1 MYHGTVLERLLQ
13 FAAERQL
20 IRPGDRV
27 AVAVSGGADSVALL
41 RLLLEARGELGIVLF
56 VAHFNHKIRGPEAD
70 EDEAFVRA
78 LAEKHDLPFHAA
90 SADTPQFAREHHL
103 GLETAARQLRH
114 QFFRDLIRQNKTD
127 RVATAHTLDDQAETV
142 LLRLMRGAG
151 TKGLAGIY
159 PEIKV
164 EGGSIVRPLL
174 GIRRAEL
181 RGWLESLRQTW
192 REDATNADVS
202 FTRNRVRHKL
212 LPLIES
218 EFGSAPLE
226 RLAETAEIARAEE
239 EYWEAQ
245 LQPLVGELGS
255 GEYCL
260 SVRALL
266 RQPLAIRRRL
276 VRAAAQKLNVTLD
289 FQHVEQ
295 VLALAQSGERKTIS
309 LPNGLR
315 ASADKETLRLEI
327 EQTEAKVQPF
337 SYRLS
342 VPGEIEIAELNCR
355 IRFRLIKGSEAVASC
370 DPRQLLSPELQG
382 GELIIRNWRAGDRF
396 WPLHSKS
403 DKKIKEL
410 LKPECVPAALRA
422 LWPVAEH
429 QGEILWVRGLPI
441 SRKFCLRDEQSAVV
455 VEELPF
461 AADERRSTLIF
472 ND

>member
-13 FAAERQL
+13 FAAEHEL
-20 IRPGDRV
+20 LRPGDRV
-27 AVAVSGGADSVALL
+27 AVAVSGGADSVGLL
-41 RLLLEARGELGIVLF
+41 RLLLDARSELGIVLS
-56 VAHFNHKIRGPEAD
+56 VAHFNHKIRGLEAD

-78 LAEKHDLPFHAA
+78 LAEKYDLPFHAG

-103 GLETAARQLRH
+103 GLEAAARQLRH
-114 QFFRDLIRQNKTD
+114 EFFRELIRENKASK
-127 RVATAHTLDDQAETV
+127 VATAHTLDDQAETV

-174 GIRRAEL
+174 GVRRAEL
-181 RGWLESLRQTW
+181 RAWLESLGQAW
-192 REDATNADVS
+192 CEDATNADLS

-212 LPLIES
+212 LPVIES
-218 EFGSAPLE
+218 EFGAASLE
-226 RLAETAEIARAEE
+226 RLAETAEIAHAEE
-239 EYWEAQ
+239 EYWRAQ
-245 LQPLVGELGS
+245 LEPLLRELTAD
-255 GEYCL
+255 GEYRFSL
-260 SVRALL
+260 DALL
-266 RQPLAIRRRL
+266 QQPLAIRRRL

-309 LPNGLR
+309 LPDGLR
-315 ASADKETLRLEI
+315 ASAETGSLRLRI
-327 EQTEAKVQPF
+327 EHSKSKGQPF
-337 SYRLS
+337 AYRLS
-342 VPGEIEIAELNCR
+342 VPGEIEIADLQCR
-355 IRFRLIKGSEAVASC
+355 IRFRLISGSQAASC
-370 DPRQLLSPELQG
+370 DPRQLLRPELAG
-382 GELIIRNWRAGDRF
+382 SELIIRNWRSGDRF

-410 LKPECVPAALRA
+410 LKPDRVPAALRT

-429 QGEILWVRGLPI
+429 QGEIVWVRGLPV
-441 SRKFCLRDEQSAVV
+441 SRNFCLRDEQSAVV
-455 VEELPF
+455 VEELP
-461 AADERRSTLIF
+461 IF

>member
-1 MYHGTVLERLLQ
+1 MCFRLILKWD
-13 FAAERQL
+13 F
-20 IRPGDRV
+20 GC
-27 AVAVSGGADSVALL
+27 
-41 RLLLEARGELGIVLF
+41 F
-56 VAHFNHKIRGPEAD
+56 
-70 EDEAFVRA
+70 
-78 LAEKHDLPFHAA
+78 A
-90 SADTPQFAREHHL
+90 SASFIDKL
-103 GLETAARQLRH
+103 
-114 QFFRDLIRQNKTD
+114 FFRFLRK
-127 RVATAHTLDDQAETV
+127 QAETV

-159 PEIKV
+159 PEMKV

-174 GIRRAEL
+174 GVRRAEL
-181 RGWLESLRQTW
+181 RGWLKSLGQSW
-192 REDATNADVS
+192 CEDATNADLS
-202 FTRNRVRHKL
+202 FTRNRARHKL

-218 EFGSAPLE
+218 EFGSASLE
-226 RLAETAEIARAEE
+226 RLAETAEIARADE

-245 LQPLVGELGS
+245 LQPLVGELKGS

-260 SVRALL
+260 SVGALL

-295 VLALAQSGERKTIS
+295 VLALAQSGDRKTIS
-309 LPNGLR
+309 LPGGLR
-315 ASADKETLRLEI
+315 VSVDKETLRL
-327 EQTEAKVQPF
+327 QTEQAKSKGQPF
-337 SYRLS
+337 AYKLS

-355 IRFRLIKGSEAVASC
+355 IRFRLIKGSEALASS
-370 DPRQLLSPELQG
+370 DPRQLLSPELNG

-410 LKPECVPAALRA
+410 LKPDCVPAALRA

-461 AADERRSTLIF
+461 AADARRSTLIF
-472 ND
+472 KD

>member
-1 MYHGTVLERLLQ
+1 MLDGLLQ
-13 FAAERQL
+13 FASEHGL
-20 IRPGDRV
+20 LRPGDRV
-27 AVAVSGGADSVALL
+27 AVAISGGADSVALL
-41 RLLLEARGELGIVLF
+41 RLLLEARGELGIVLS

-70 EDEAFVRA
+70 VDKSFVGA

-103 GLETAARQLRH
+103 GLEAAARQLRH
-114 QFFRDLIRQNKTD
+114 QFFGELIRQNKTD
-127 RVATAHTLDDQAETV
+127 KVATAHTLDDQAETV

-174 GIRRAEL
+174 GVRRAEL
-181 RGWLESLRQTW
+181 RAWLKSLGQSW
-192 REDATNADVS
+192 CEDATNADLS
-202 FTRNRVRHKL
+202 FTRNRARHKL

-218 EFGSAPLE
+218 EFGSASLE
-226 RLAETAEIARAEE
+226 RLAETTEIARAEE

-245 LQPLVGELGS
+245 LQSLVGELTGS

-260 SVRALL
+260 SVGALL

-295 VLALAQSGERKTIS
+295 VLALVRSGERKTIS
-309 LPNGLR
+309 LPGGLR
-315 ASADKETLRLEI
+315 VSVNKETLRLQI
-327 EQTEAKVQPF
+327 EQTKAKVQPF

-355 IRFRLIKGSEAVASC
+355 IRFRLIKGSEALASC

-410 LKPECVPAALRA
+410 LKPDCVPAALRA